1 MFLLIIF
8 KMLSQETFVRGEYII
23 REGTSGDSFYLLAD
37 GEVDCILVL
46 ITNTFARTIIIITI
60 VLLGESDQTCGRT

>member
-46 ITNTFARTIIIITI
+46 IANTFARTIIIITI

>member
-60 VLLGESDQTCGRT
+60 VLLGKSDQTCGRT